1 MRGCVL
7 PLFPL
12 SGRLAGACVPRRSAA
27 RAGDQR
33 EVEVLSFYPKGLEFL
48 FSRVYLL
55 TVSQGK
61 LFEVTGEEQENP
73 MFGFRMEEE
82 EEEEGKPMF
91 MLEEEEEDVGKM
103 AISSLVGVFES
114 GLHGLCWWL
123 PEQRQVVTLL
133 SKKLMDYIFVCWSL
147 K

>member
-73 MFGFRMEEE
+73 MFGFRMEEG

-91 MLEEEEEDVGKM
+91 MLEEEEDVGKM

-123 PEQRQVVTLL
+123 PEQRQVVTL
-133 SKKLMDYIFVCWSL
+133 SKKLIDYISVCWSL

>member
-1 MRGCVL
+1 M
-7 PLFPL
+7 
-12 SGRLAGACVPRRSAA
+12 
-27 RAGDQR
+27 
-33 EVEVLSFYPKGLEFL
+33 
-48 FSRVYLL
+48 
-55 TVSQGK
+55 SQGK

-82 EEEEGKPMF
+82 EEGKPMF
-91 MLEEEEEDVGKM
+91 MLEEEEEGKM

-123 PEQRQVVTLL
+123 PEQRQVIIFF
-133 SKKLMDYIFVCWSL
+133 SKQILYLCRSL

>member
-1 MRGCVL
+1 M
-7 PLFPL
+7 
-12 SGRLAGACVPRRSAA
+12 
-27 RAGDQR
+27 
-33 EVEVLSFYPKGLEFL
+33 
-48 FSRVYLL
+48 
-55 TVSQGK
+55 SQGK

-91 MLEEEEEDVGKM
+91 MLEEEDVGKM

-123 PEQRQVVTLL
+123 PEQRQVIILL
-133 SKKLMDYIFVCWSL
+133 SKKLIVSEMRRTIYLCAGH
-147 K
+147 

>member
-1 MRGCVL
+1 M
-7 PLFPL
+7 
-12 SGRLAGACVPRRSAA
+12 
-27 RAGDQR
+27 
-33 EVEVLSFYPKGLEFL
+33 
-48 FSRVYLL
+48 
-55 TVSQGK
+55 SQGK

-91 MLEEEEEDVGKM
+91 MLEEEDVGKM

-123 PEQRQVVTLL
+123 PEQIQVIILL
-133 SKKLMDYIFVCWSL
+133 SKQIKYYICAGP
-147 K
+147 

>member
-1 MRGCVL
+1 M
-7 PLFPL
+7 
-12 SGRLAGACVPRRSAA
+12 
-27 RAGDQR
+27 
-33 EVEVLSFYPKGLEFL
+33 
-48 FSRVYLL
+48 
-55 TVSQGK
+55 SQGK

-91 MLEEEEEDVGKM
+91 MLEEEEDVGKM

-123 PEQRQVVTLL
+123 PEQRQVVTL
-133 SKKLMDYIFVCWSL
+133 SKKLIDYISVCWSL